1 MLSWVRRTPGFAAA
15 AVLFIAT
22 STAARSQVIEGS
34 LAAELQIGAD
44 GIAAQAVFSG
54 SAGVGIPL
62 PSVALGIAPGEPV
75 LFLNTDLNV
84 VAIAGGALEDATGGV
99 IPNGAAQSVI
109 RTGLSGGN
117 VVQAITNQASGIVA
131 QAIEK
136 QSGGFVPA
144 GTTRAILAAATNGGD
159 VGQALEGAFV
169 GLVVNEAK
177 RLIAGQL
184 GSAVQTVTA
193 GFVDSNTV
201 ERLFNGA
208 ANGRDLGP
216 LFRDALQRR
225 IGSIGQGNNN
235 QNPVVIVNV
244 ALSQDTQ

>member
-1 MLSWVRRTPGFAAA
+1 MTSRACKQLGLAAGV
-15 AVLFIAT
+15 VLLIAT
-22 STAARSQVIEGS
+22 STVARSQVIEGS

-75 LFLNTDLNV
+75 LFLNTDLNI

-117 VVQAITNQASGIVA
+117 VVQAITNQASAVVA
-131 QAIEK
+131 RAVEK

-144 GTTRAILAAATNGGD
+144 ATTRAILTTATSGGD
-159 VGQALEGAFV
+159 VGDALESALV
-169 GLVVNEAK
+169 GIVVEEAK

-184 GSAVQTVTA
+184 GSAVQAATA

-208 ANGRDLGP
+208 VNGRDLGP
-216 LFRDALQRR
+216 LFRDALQQR
-225 IGSIGQGNNN
+225 IGSIGQGNN
-235 QNPVVIVNV
+235 NPVVIVNV
-244 ALSQDTQ
+244 ALSQSAQ